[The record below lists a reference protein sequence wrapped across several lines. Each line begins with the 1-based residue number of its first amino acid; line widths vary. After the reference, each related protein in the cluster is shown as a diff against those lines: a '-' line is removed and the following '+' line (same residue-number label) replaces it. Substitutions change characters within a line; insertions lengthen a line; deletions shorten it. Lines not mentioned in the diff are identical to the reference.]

1 MPARDEWTQILEPKE
16 SMFRLNLRELW
27 HYRDLILLFVRRDFI
42 AVYKQTLLGPLW
54 HIIQP
59 LFTTAVYVMVDRT
72 INIQTDGIPRVVFC
86 LSGVV
91 LWNYFSSCLTKTSST
106 FVGNATIFGKVY
118 FPRLAVPISIVLS
131 NLMSFFIQF
140 LLLVPVLL
148 VYHSFVHIGAYFLAL
163 PVIILMLAT
172 LGLGAGLVVSSLTIK
187 YRDLTY
193 FVAFGVQL
201 AVFATPIIYPFSYFK
216 GKILAIASL
225 NPISPIV
232 EFFRFSL
239 FGKGTFSVETILYS
253 AVFAIIILF
262 FGIVMF
268 NRVER
273 DFMDT
278 V

>member
-1 MPARDEWTQILEPKE
+1 
-16 SMFRLNLRELW
+16 MFRLNLRELW